1 MKSKTSSF
9 NTTIFKKESYTSL
22 ADLDRIPVLSDR
34 GSAAQ
39 YLALCK

>member
-9 NTTIFKKESYTSL
+9 NTSYTLL